1 MTAPQDERWPTPAQV
16 GTLPGVQTND
26 ATGDL
31 MRGSEGRTARL
42 TFISVLLGAM
52 VGAIVAALPPTP
64 STFATTVLAADHL
77 LVDLQVLVM
86 LLIVFNIWIAFSW
99 SVILGLTPFDF
110 LGNLQLFLTA
120 VAVLGWALS
129 VSDYRAWLG
138 WYVAVAASGCAN
150 LATSRFIRGV
160 RIPWWRVALYAAILL
175 AAAYVAC
182 DAYGVFP
189 ASAVSPVPP
198 LLWVA
203 VVLAEVVVD
212 LGGFTV
218 FLHAHGARLARP
230 SR

>member
-1 MTAPQDERWPTPAQV
+1 
-16 GTLPGVQTND
+16 
-26 ATGDL
+26 
-31 MRGSEGRTARL
+31 
-42 TFISVLLGAM
+42 M
-52 VGAIVAALPPTP
+52 VAAIVAALPPTP
-64 STFATTVLAADHL
+64 TTFTTTVLASGHL
-77 LVDLQVLVM
+77 LLDLQVLAM
-86 LLIVFNIWIAFSW
+86 LLVVFNIWVAFSW

-138 WYVAVAASGCAN
+138 WYVVVAAAGCAN

-175 AAAYVAC
+175 AAIYVAC
-182 DAYGVFP
+182 DAYGMLP
-189 ASAVSPVPP
+189 AVTTFSVPP

-203 VVLAEVVVD
+203 VVLAEVIVD
-212 LGGFTV
+212 LAGFTV
-218 FLHAHGARLARP
+218 YIHTSGARFARL